1 MFRYW
6 YDYISIMKYREILLN
21 QLKPL
26 PYADRAI
33 IRHLSKQY
41 GLKEGTVDAYIKH
54 SLARKDLIQL
64 KKSMYVTTDFYEK
77 NISDISYK
85 FYIANVLK
93 TPSYVSSWAALQ
105 YYDLTTEV
113 IANVISVTPKIT
125 RMYTNRVGNFSYHS
139 IKKDLFSGFSL
150 VKGKFD
156 FFIASPAKALFDLL
170 YFRTHQFRGIH
181 LEMIAGM
188 VDELRID
195 IDEMDKKERAAF
207 YAMIKKYLEHY
218 E

>member
-1 MFRYW
+1 
-6 YDYISIMKYREILLN
+6 MKYREILIN

-26 PYADRAI
+26 PYADRAT

-41 GLKEGTVDAYIKH
+41 DLKEGTVDAYIKR

-64 KKSMYVTTDFYEK
+64 KKGMYVTADFYEK
-77 NISDISYK
+77 NIGDISYK

-105 YYDLTTEV
+105 YYDLATEA
-113 IANVISVTPKIT
+113 IYDITSVTPKTT
-125 RMYTNRVGNFSYHS
+125 RVFETKVGNFTYHS

-150 VKGKFD
+150 TKGKFD

-170 YFRTHQFRGIH
+170 YFRTHQLSGIR

-188 VDELRID
+188 VDDLRID
-195 IDEMDKKERAAF
+195 IDEMGKKERTAF